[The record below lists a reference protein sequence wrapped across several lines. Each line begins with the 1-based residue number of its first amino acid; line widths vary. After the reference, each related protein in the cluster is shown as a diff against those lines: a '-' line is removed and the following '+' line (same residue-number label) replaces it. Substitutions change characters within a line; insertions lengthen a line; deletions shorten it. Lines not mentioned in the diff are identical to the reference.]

1 MTHLSD
7 PIQGLSLLLQLSR
20 RARGAESA
28 AALGFVVVNESKQLI
43 DYRQSAV
50 WLGGIGLS
58 ALPLPGLGG
67 VAAVSGLPEAD
78 RNTPYGQWLDQA
90 CPLWAEQ
97 GEIHVARAD
106 VLPEAVAQ
114 DWGQWL
120 PAQVLVVPLK
130 TRAGKVFGLWLLA
143 RDSEWT
149 QEEAQLAAELD
160 DAYSHAWQGFL
171 PRRQWKETLRQLL
184 GDKRR
189 KQRIAIGI
197 AVACLFPV
205 RLTVLAPAEVVAK
218 DAFLVR
224 APLDGVVDHFNVRPN
239 TPVKAGQPLFEL
251 DTSGVRMRLDVARK
265 AFEAAS
271 EEYRQAAQL
280 AVTDDEK
287 GKAELAQRKGRMEE
301 KAAELN
307 YSQQLLDRVQV
318 KAPRDGVAVFSDT
331 NDWVG
336 KAVVIGERVMQIAD
350 PAKAEISIRLPVA
363 DAIEISRDASVTLY
377 LTTAPQY
384 AYDATLSYAAYRADA
399 SADGLLAY
407 KLKADFDKGETPPRI
422 GLTGTAKVY
431 GSWVPFAYYVLR
443 RPLAALRQRIGW

>member
-1 MTHLSD
+1 MSALQD
-7 PIQGLSLLLQLSR
+7 PVHGLSLLLQLAR
-20 RARGAESA
+20 RARNAESA
-28 AALGFVVVNESKQLI
+28 AALGFVAVNESRQLL

-50 WLGGIGLS
+50 WLAGGLDGL
-58 ALPLPGLGG
+58 AIPGSGG
-67 VAAVSGLPEAD
+67 VAAVSGLPEPEN
-78 RNTPYGQWLDQA
+78 NTPYGQWLDAA
-90 CPLWAEQ
+90 CPVWAKNPEP
-97 GEIHVARAD
+97 HVADAEG
-106 VLPEAVAQ
+106 LPEAVAEA
-114 DWGQWL
+114 WEHWL

-130 TRAGKVFGLWLLA
+130 RRNGNTFGLWLLA
-143 RDSEWT
+143 RDTAWSP
-149 QEEAQLAAELD
+149 EEIPLAAELG
-160 DAYSHAWQGFL
+160 DAYGHAWLGFL
-171 PRRQWKETLRQLL
+171 PKRPWKDVLRQLL
-184 GDKRR
+184 GDRQR
-189 KQRIAIGI
+189 KKRIAIGI
-197 AVACLFPV
+197 AVVCLFPV

-239 TPVKAGQPLFEL
+239 TPVKTGQPLFEL
-251 DTSGVRMRLDVARK
+251 DTTGVRMRLDVARK

-280 AVTDDEK
+280 AVSDDEK

-318 KAPRDGVAVFSDT
+318 KAPRDGVAVFSDG
-331 NDWVG
+331 NDWIG

-350 PAKAEISIRLPVA
+350 PAKAEIAIRLPVA
-363 DAIEISRDASVTLY
+363 DAIELSRDASVTLY

-384 AYDATLSYAAYRADA
+384 AYDATLSYAAYRAEA